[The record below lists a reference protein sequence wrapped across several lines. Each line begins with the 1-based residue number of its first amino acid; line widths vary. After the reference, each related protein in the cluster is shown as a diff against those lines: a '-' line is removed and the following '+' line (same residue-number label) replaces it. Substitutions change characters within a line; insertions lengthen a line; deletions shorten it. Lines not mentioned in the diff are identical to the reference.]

1 MTPVEASKNENEEI
15 VWNNLNNS
23 VNIVASKQKFKVGDT
38 VRISRIKATFEKGY
52 LLNWSE
58 ELFTVVEVKKTN
70 PLTYRLSDANDKILE
85 GSFYNEELQKSI
97 QKEQDV
103 YRVEKII
110 RKKKIN
116 GIEHGLV
123 KWIGYSEKFNTWE
136 PMTNI
141 IKLK

>member
-1 MTPVEASKNENEEI
+1 M
-15 VWNNLNNS
+15 
-23 VNIVASKQKFKVGDT
+23 
-38 VRISRIKATFEKGY
+38 
-52 LLNWSE
+52 
-58 ELFTVVEVKKTN
+58 EVKRTN
-70 PLTYRLSDANDKILE
+70 PFTYKLSDVNGKILE
-85 GSFYNEELQKSI
+85 GSFYNEELQKSV

-103 YRVEKII
+103 YRVEKLI

-123 KWIGYSEKFNTWE
+123 KWVGYSDKFNTWE